1 MGGLLSPDLTLFPKY
16 DGGHFE
22 EEGRQMVVSRGL
34 GNHFLFRVMN
44 PAELV
49 AVTLKAG
56 EEKR

>member
-1 MGGLLSPDLTLFPKY
+1 
-16 DGGHFE
+16 
-22 EEGRQMVVSRGL
+22 MVVSRGL